1 VQWTHISLSSPS
13 GEQQKIDYYDYKNIN
28 YKIKEIIDMKTIFK
42 LGSIE
47 VQGVKINDIEV
58 TQEYTAKEAID
69 LVFAGK
75 SFVKSLIKELPEMLE
90 DLEVVSNKFNGTD
103 EIDERIESRDMTNE
117 LENFIKEI
125 NKNEDNC
132 PFKVVGITRRG

>member
-1 VQWTHISLSSPS
+1 
-13 GEQQKIDYYDYKNIN
+13 
-28 YKIKEIIDMKTIFK
+28 MKTIFK

-75 SFVKSLIKELPEMLE
+75 SFVKSLIKDLPEMLE
-90 DLEVVSNKFNGTD
+90 DLEVVSNKFN
-103 EIDERIESRDMTNE
+103 EIDERVESRDMTKE
-117 LENFIKEI
+117 LEDFIKEI

>member
-1 VQWTHISLSSPS
+1 
-13 GEQQKIDYYDYKNIN
+13 
-28 YKIKEIIDMKTIFK
+28 MKTIFK

-58 TQEYTAKEAID
+58 TQEYTAKEVID

-75 SFVKSLIKELPEMLE
+75 SFVKSLIKDLPEMLE
-90 DLEVVSNKFNGTD
+90 DLEVVSNKFNGIN
-103 EIDERIESRDMTNE
+103 EIDERVESKDMTKE
-117 LENFIKEI
+117 LEDFIKEI

>member
-1 VQWTHISLSSPS
+1 
-13 GEQQKIDYYDYKNIN
+13 
-28 YKIKEIIDMKTIFK
+28 MKTIFK

-69 LVFAGK
+69 LVLAGK
-75 SFVKSLIKELPEMLE
+75 SFVKSLIKDLPEMLE
-90 DLEVVSNKFNGTD
+90 DLEVVSNKFNG
-103 EIDERIESRDMTNE
+103 IDERVESKDMTKE
-117 LENFIKEI
+117 LEDFIKEI

>member
-1 VQWTHISLSSPS
+1 
-13 GEQQKIDYYDYKNIN
+13 
-28 YKIKEIIDMKTIFK
+28 MKTIFK

-75 SFVKSLIKELPEMLE
+75 SFVKSLIKDLPEVLE
-90 DLEVVSNKFNGTD
+90 DLEVVSNKFNGID
-103 EIDERIESRDMTNE
+103 EIDERVESKDMTKE
-117 LENFIKEI
+117 LEDFIKEI

>member
-1 VQWTHISLSSPS
+1 
-13 GEQQKIDYYDYKNIN
+13 
-28 YKIKEIIDMKTIFK
+28 MKTIFK

-75 SFVKSLIKELPEMLE
+75 SFVKSLIKDLPEMLE
-90 DLEVVSNKFNGTD
+90 DLEVVSNKFNGMD
-103 EIDERIESRDMTNE
+103 EIDESKDMTKE
-117 LENFIKEI
+117 LEDFIKEM
-125 NKNEDNC
+125 NENEDNC

>member
-1 VQWTHISLSSPS
+1 
-13 GEQQKIDYYDYKNIN
+13 
-28 YKIKEIIDMKTIFK
+28 MKTIFK

-75 SFVKSLIKELPEMLE
+75 SFVKSLIKDLPEMLE
-90 DLEVVSNKFNGTD
+90 DLEVAFNKFN
-103 EIDERIESRDMTNE
+103 EIDERVESKDMTKE
-117 LENFIKEI
+117 LEDFIKEI
-125 NKNEDNC
+125 NKNENNC
-132 PFKVVGITRRG
+132 PFKVVNVTRRD

>member
-1 VQWTHISLSSPS
+1 
-13 GEQQKIDYYDYKNIN
+13 
-28 YKIKEIIDMKTIFK
+28 MKTIFK

-75 SFVKSLIKELPEMLE
+75 SFVKSLIKDLPEMLE
-90 DLEVVSNKFNGTD
+90 DLEVAFNKFN
-103 EIDERIESRDMTNE
+103 EIDESKDMTKE
-117 LENFIKEI
+117 LEDFIKEI
-125 NKNEDNC
+125 NENEDNC

>member
-1 VQWTHISLSSPS
+1 
-13 GEQQKIDYYDYKNIN
+13 
-28 YKIKEIIDMKTIFK
+28 MKTIFK

-58 TQEYTAKEAID
+58 TQEYTAKEVID

-75 SFVKSLIKELPEMLE
+75 SFVKSLIKDLPEMLE
-90 DLEVVSNKFNGTD
+90 DLEVVSNKFNG
-103 EIDERIESRDMTNE
+103 IDERIESRDMTNE

>member
-1 VQWTHISLSSPS
+1 
-13 GEQQKIDYYDYKNIN
+13 
-28 YKIKEIIDMKTIFK
+28 MKTIFK
-42 LGSIE
+42 LESIE

-75 SFVKSLIKELPEMLE
+75 SFVKSLIKDLPEMLE
-90 DLEVVSNKFNGTD
+90 DLEVVSNKFNG
-103 EIDERIESRDMTNE
+103 IDERVESKDMTKE
-117 LENFIKEI
+117 LEDFIKEI

>member
-1 VQWTHISLSSPS
+1 
-13 GEQQKIDYYDYKNIN
+13 
-28 YKIKEIIDMKTIFK
+28 MKTIFK

-75 SFVKSLIKELPEMLE
+75 SFVKSLIKDLPEMLE
-90 DLEVVSNKFNGTD
+90 DLEVAFNKCN
-103 EIDERIESRDMTNE
+103 EIDETVESRDMTKE
-117 LENFIKEI
+117 LEDFIKEI
-125 NKNEDNC
+125 NENEDNC

>member
-1 VQWTHISLSSPS
+1 
-13 GEQQKIDYYDYKNIN
+13 
-28 YKIKEIIDMKTIFK
+28 MKTIFK

-58 TQEYTAKEAID
+58 IQEYTAKEAID

-75 SFVKSLIKELPEMLE
+75 SFVKSLIKDLPEMLE
-90 DLEVVSNKFNGTD
+90 DLEVVSNKFNG
-103 EIDERIESRDMTNE
+103 IDERVESKDMTKE
-117 LENFIKEI
+117 LEDFIKEI

>member
-1 VQWTHISLSSPS
+1 
-13 GEQQKIDYYDYKNIN
+13 
-28 YKIKEIIDMKTIFK
+28 MKTIFK

-75 SFVKSLIKELPEMLE
+75 SFVKSLIKDLPEMLE
-90 DLEVVSNKFNGTD
+90 DLEVVSNKFNGID
-103 EIDERIESRDMTNE
+103 EIDESKDMTKE
-117 LENFIKEI
+117 LEDFIKEM
-125 NKNEDNC
+125 NENEDNC

>member
-1 VQWTHISLSSPS
+1 
-13 GEQQKIDYYDYKNIN
+13 
-28 YKIKEIIDMKTIFK
+28 MKTIFK

-75 SFVKSLIKELPEMLE
+75 SFVKSLIKDLPEMLE
-90 DLEVVSNKFNGTD
+90 DLEVAFNKFN
-103 EIDERIESRDMTNE
+103 EIDERVESKDMTKE
-117 LENFIKEI
+117 LEDFIKEI
-125 NKNEDNC
+125 NENEDNC
-132 PFKVVGITRRG
+132 PFKVVSVTRRG

>member
-1 VQWTHISLSSPS
+1 
-13 GEQQKIDYYDYKNIN
+13 
-28 YKIKEIIDMKTIFK
+28 MKTIFK

-75 SFVKSLIKELPEMLE
+75 SFVKSLIKDLPEMLE
-90 DLEVVSNKFNGTD
+90 DLEVVSNKFN
-103 EIDERIESRDMTNE
+103 EIDERVESKDMTKE
-117 LENFIKEI
+117 LEDFIKEI

>member
-1 VQWTHISLSSPS
+1 
-13 GEQQKIDYYDYKNIN
+13 
-28 YKIKEIIDMKTIFK
+28 MKTIFK

-75 SFVKSLIKELPEMLE
+75 SFVKSLIKDLPEMLE
-90 DLEVVSNKFNGTD
+90 DLEVAFNKFN
-103 EIDERIESRDMTNE
+103 EIDERVESKDMTKE
-117 LENFIKEI
+117 LEDFIKEI
-125 NKNEDNC
+125 NENEDNC
-132 PFKVVGITRRG
+132 PFKVVNITRRG

>member
-1 VQWTHISLSSPS
+1 
-13 GEQQKIDYYDYKNIN
+13 
-28 YKIKEIIDMKTIFK
+28 MKTTFK

-47 VQGVKINDIEV
+47 IQGVKINDIEV

-75 SFVKSLIKELPEMLE
+75 AFVKELIKDLPEMLE

-103 EIDERIESRDMTNE
+103 EIDERIESRDMTKE
-117 LENFIKEI
+117 LEDFIKEI
-125 NKNEDNC
+125 NENEDNC

>member
-1 VQWTHISLSSPS
+1 
-13 GEQQKIDYYDYKNIN
+13 
-28 YKIKEIIDMKTIFK
+28 MKTIFK

-75 SFVKSLIKELPEMLE
+75 AFVKSLIKDLPEMLE
-90 DLEVVSNKFNGTD
+90 DLEVVSNKFNG
-103 EIDERIESRDMTNE
+103 IDERDERVESKDMTKE
-117 LENFIKEI
+117 LEDFIKEI

>member
-1 VQWTHISLSSPS
+1 
-13 GEQQKIDYYDYKNIN
+13 
-28 YKIKEIIDMKTIFK
+28 MKTIFK

-75 SFVKSLIKELPEMLE
+75 SFVKELIKELPEILE
-90 DLEVVSNKFNGTD
+90 DLEVVSNKFNG
-103 EIDERIESRDMTNE
+103 IDERVESKDMTKE
-117 LENFIKEI
+117 LEDFIKEI